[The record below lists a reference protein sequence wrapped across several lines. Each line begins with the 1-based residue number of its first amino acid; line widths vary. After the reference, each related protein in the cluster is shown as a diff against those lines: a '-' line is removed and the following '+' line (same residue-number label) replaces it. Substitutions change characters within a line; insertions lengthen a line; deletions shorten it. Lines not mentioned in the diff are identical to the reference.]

1 MSQDIFVRIDKEEMG
16 ECIMQFVKTED
27 LKPGMRLAKPIYNRL
42 GVLLYERNTKLTPQ
56 GIASIRKFSIIGIY
70 ILEPAEP
77 LPPLSE
83 EEIQFEKFQT
93 VYMFRL
99 RDEYAKIAKGEQPD
113 KLYDLCTHILREYG
127 NLNHQI
133 AFSQNIRSSGDFLYK
148 HGLSVA
154 ILCAMI
160 SHKLGFAYEEQL
172 ALVEAALLYD
182 LGYLYLDS
190 DKITDTEDPDS
201 EDYAQLCAARQ
212 KALLL
217 LRPQNNE
224 YNLPKLTLKT
234 ISEMTHPSNHKDHAE
249 VLKKTWG
256 MPTLV
261 LRVADRFDQI
271 TAMRY
276 GSEPQSEVQAVN
288 YLMKYPDFYKPDIV
302 RALSECIHIL
312 PQGACVDLS
321 DGEKAMILESNPVN
335 FLQPLILKFSDNKI
349 YDLGDPKVHE
359 ELQIVDIM
367 KTMDNRISIDEET
380 LKQFKADKHIVELAN
395 RFRKAKAK
403 IARKLRRT
411 APPTLK

>member
-1 MSQDIFVRIDKEEMG
+1 
-16 ECIMQFVKTED
+16 MQFIKTED

-56 GIASIRKFSIIGIY
+56 GIASIRKFSLIGIY

-99 RDEYAKIAKGEQPD
+99 RDEFAKIAKGEQPD
-113 KLYDLCTHILREYG
+113 KLYDLCSNILREYG
-127 NLNHQI
+127 NLDHKI
-133 AFSQNIRSSGDFLYK
+133 IFSQNIRSSGDFLYK
-148 HGLSVA
+148 HGLNVA

-160 SHKLGFAYEEQL
+160 SHKLGFGYEEQL

-190 DKITDTEDPDS
+190 DKLTDMENVDS
-201 EDYAQLCAARQ
+201 EDYTQLCTARQ

-224 YNLPKLTLKT
+224 YNLPKLTLKI
-234 ISEMTHPSNHKDHAE
+234 ISEMTHPSNHKDHPE
-249 VLKKTWG
+249 VEERTWS
-256 MPTLV
+256 MTTLV
-261 LRVADRFDQI
+261 LRVADRFDQM

-276 GSEPQSEVQAVN
+276 GFEPLSEVTAIT
-288 YLMKYPDFYKPDIV
+288 YLMEYPDFYKPDIV
-302 RALSECIHIL
+302 RALAECIHIL

-321 DGEKAMILESNPVN
+321 DGEKALILESNPVN
-335 FLQPLILKFSDNKI
+335 FMQPLVLKFSDNTI

-359 ELQIVDIM
+359 QLQILDIM

-380 LKQFKADKHIVELAN
+380 LKQFQADKHIVEITN

-403 IARKLRRT
+403 AAQNRKKRAAKVLR
-411 APPTLK
+411 

>member
-1 MSQDIFVRIDKEEMG
+1 
-16 ECIMQFVKTED
+16 MQFIKTED

-56 GIASIRKFSIIGIY
+56 GIASIRKFSLIGIY

-99 RDEYAKIAKGEQPD
+99 RDEFAKIAKGEQPD
-113 KLYDLCTHILREYG
+113 KLYDLCSNILREYG
-127 NLNHQI
+127 NLDHKI
-133 AFSQNIRSSGDFLYK
+133 IFSQNIRSSGDFLYK
-148 HGLSVA
+148 HGLNVA

-160 SHKLGFAYEEQL
+160 SHKLGFGYEEQL

-190 DKITDTEDPDS
+190 DKLTDMENVDS
-201 EDYAQLCAARQ
+201 EDYAQLCTARQ

-224 YNLPKLTLKT
+224 YNLPKLTLKI
-234 ISEMTHPSNHKDHAE
+234 ISEMTHPSNHKDHPE
-249 VLKKTWG
+249 VEERTWS
-256 MPTLV
+256 MTTLV
-261 LRVADRFDQI
+261 LRVADRFDQM

-276 GSEPQSEVQAVN
+276 GFEPLSEVTAIT
-288 YLMKYPDFYKPDIV
+288 YLMEYPDFYKPDIV
-302 RALSECIHIL
+302 RALAECIHIL

-321 DGEKAMILESNPVN
+321 DGEKALILESNPVN
-335 FLQPLILKFSDNKI
+335 FMQPLVLKFSDNTI

-359 ELQIVDIM
+359 QLQILDIM

-380 LKQFKADKHIVELAN
+380 LKQFQADKHIVEITN

-403 IARKLRRT
+403 VAQNRKKRAAKVLR
-411 APPTLK
+411 

>member
-1 MSQDIFVRIDKEEMG
+1 
-16 ECIMQFVKTED
+16 MQFIKTED

-56 GIASIRKFSIIGIY
+56 GINSIRKFSLIGIY

-113 KLYDLCTHILREYG
+113 KLYDLCGNILREYG
-127 NLNHQI
+127 NLDHKI
-133 AFSQNIRSSGDFLYK
+133 IFSQNIRSSGDFVYK
-148 HGLSVA
+148 HGLNVA

-182 LGYLYLDS
+182 LGYLYLNS
-190 DKITDTEDPDS
+190 DKMTNMEDVNSD
-201 EDYAQLCAARQ
+201 DYAQLCTARQ

-217 LRPQNNE
+217 LHPQNNE
-224 YNLPKLTLKT
+224 YNLPKLTLKV
-234 ISEMTHPSNHKDHAE
+234 ISEMTYPSNHKDHPE
-249 VLKKTWG
+249 VEEKEWSMT
-256 MPTLV
+256 TLV

-276 GSEPQSEVQAVN
+276 GFEPQSEVKAIT
-288 YLMKYPDFYKPDIV
+288 YLMEYPDFYKPDIV
-302 RALSECIHIL
+302 RALAECIHIL

-335 FLQPLILKFSDNKI
+335 FLQPLVLKFSDNQI
-349 YDLGDPKVHE
+349 YDLGDPKVYE
-359 ELQIVDIM
+359 QLQIQDIM

-380 LKQFKADKHIVELAN
+380 LKQFQADKHIVEITN
-395 RFRKAKAK
+395 RFRKARAK
-403 IARKLRRT
+403 IAQNRKKSATKVLR
-411 APPTLK
+411 

>member
-1 MSQDIFVRIDKEEMG
+1 
-16 ECIMQFVKTED
+16 MQFIKTED

-56 GIASIRKFSIIGIY
+56 GIASIRKFSLIGIY

-99 RDEYAKIAKGEQPD
+99 RDEFAKIAKGEQPD
-113 KLYDLCTHILREYG
+113 KLYDLCSNILREYG
-127 NLNHQI
+127 NLDHKI
-133 AFSQNIRSSGDFLYK
+133 IFSQNIRSSGDFLYK
-148 HGLSVA
+148 HGLNVA

-160 SHKLGFAYEEQL
+160 SHKLGFGYEEQL

-190 DKITDTEDPDS
+190 DKLTDMENVDS
-201 EDYAQLCAARQ
+201 EDYAQLCTARQ

-224 YNLPKLTLKT
+224 YNLPKLTLKI
-234 ISEMTHPSNHKDHAE
+234 ISEMTHPSNHKDHPE
-249 VLKKTWG
+249 VEERTWS
-256 MPTLV
+256 MTTLV
-261 LRVADRFDQI
+261 LRVADRFDQM

-276 GSEPQSEVQAVN
+276 GFEPLSEVTAIT
-288 YLMKYPDFYKPDIV
+288 YLMEYPDFYKPDIV
-302 RALSECIHIL
+302 RALAECIHIL

-321 DGEKAMILESNPVN
+321 DGEKALILESNPVN
-335 FLQPLILKFSDNKI
+335 FMQPLVLKFSDNTI
-349 YDLGDPKVHE
+349 YDLGDPEVHE
-359 ELQIVDIM
+359 QLQILDIM

-380 LKQFKADKHIVELAN
+380 LKQFQADKHIVEITN

-403 IARKLRRT
+403 AAQNRKKRAAKVLR
-411 APPTLK
+411 

>member
-1 MSQDIFVRIDKEEMG
+1 
-16 ECIMQFVKTED
+16 MQFIKTED

-56 GIASIRKFSIIGIY
+56 GIASIRKFSLIGIY

-99 RDEYAKIAKGEQPD
+99 RDEFAKIAKGEQPD
-113 KLYDLCTHILREYG
+113 KLYDLCSNILREYG
-127 NLNHQI
+127 NLDHKI
-133 AFSQNIRSSGDFLYK
+133 IFSQNIRSSGDFLYK
-148 HGLSVA
+148 HGLNVA

-160 SHKLGFAYEEQL
+160 SHKLGFGYEEQL

-190 DKITDTEDPDS
+190 DKLTDMENVDS
-201 EDYAQLCAARQ
+201 EDYTQLCTARQ

-224 YNLPKLTLKT
+224 YNLPKLTLKI
-234 ISEMTHPSNHKDHAE
+234 ISEMTHPSNHKDHPE
-249 VLKKTWG
+249 VEERTWS
-256 MPTLV
+256 MTTLV
-261 LRVADRFDQI
+261 LRVADRFDQM

-276 GSEPQSEVQAVN
+276 GFEPLSEVTAIT
-288 YLMKYPDFYKPDIV
+288 YLMEYPDFYKPDIV
-302 RALSECIHIL
+302 RALAECIHIL

-321 DGEKAMILESNPVN
+321 DGEKALILESNPVN
-335 FLQPLILKFSDNKI
+335 FMQPLVLKFSDNTI
-349 YDLGDPKVHE
+349 YDLGDPEVHE
-359 ELQIVDIM
+359 QLQILDIM

-380 LKQFKADKHIVELAN
+380 LKQFQADKHIVEITN

-403 IARKLRRT
+403 AAQNRKKRAAKVLR
-411 APPTLK
+411 

>member
-1 MSQDIFVRIDKEEMG
+1 
-16 ECIMQFVKTED
+16 MQFIKTED

-56 GIASIRKFSIIGIY
+56 GIASIRKFSLIGIY

-99 RDEYAKIAKGEQPD
+99 RDEFAKIAKGEQPD
-113 KLYDLCTHILREYG
+113 KLYDLCSNILREYG
-127 NLNHQI
+127 NLDHKI
-133 AFSQNIRSSGDFLYK
+133 IFSQNIRSSGDFLYK
-148 HGLSVA
+148 HGLNVS

-160 SHKLGFAYEEQL
+160 SHKLGFGYEEQL

-190 DKITDTEDPDS
+190 DKLTDMENVDS
-201 EDYAQLCAARQ
+201 EDYAQLCTARQ

-224 YNLPKLTLKT
+224 YNLPKLTLKI
-234 ISEMTHPSNHKDHAE
+234 ISEMTHPSNHKDHPE
-249 VLKKTWG
+249 VEERTWS
-256 MPTLV
+256 MTTLV
-261 LRVADRFDQI
+261 LRVADRFDQM

-276 GSEPQSEVQAVN
+276 GFEPLSEVTAIT
-288 YLMKYPDFYKPDIV
+288 YLMEYPDFYKPDIV
-302 RALSECIHIL
+302 RALAECIHIL

-321 DGEKAMILESNPVN
+321 DGEKALILESNPVN
-335 FLQPLILKFSDNKI
+335 FMQPLVLKFSDNTI
-349 YDLGDPKVHE
+349 YDLGDPEVHE
-359 ELQIVDIM
+359 QLQILDIM

-380 LKQFKADKHIVELAN
+380 LKQFQADKHIVEITN

-403 IARKLRRT
+403 AAQNRKKRAAKVLR
-411 APPTLK
+411 

>member
-1 MSQDIFVRIDKEEMG
+1 
-16 ECIMQFVKTED
+16 MQFIKTED

-56 GIASIRKFSIIGIY
+56 GIASIRKFSLIGIY

-99 RDEYAKIAKGEQPD
+99 RDEFAKIAKGEQPD
-113 KLYDLCTHILREYG
+113 KLYDLCSNILREYG
-127 NLNHQI
+127 NLDHKI
-133 AFSQNIRSSGDFLYK
+133 IFSQNIRSSGDFLYK
-148 HGLSVA
+148 HGLNVS

-160 SHKLGFAYEEQL
+160 SHKLGFGYEEQL

-190 DKITDTEDPDS
+190 DKMTDMENVDS
-201 EDYAQLCAARQ
+201 EDYAQLCTARQ

-224 YNLPKLTLKT
+224 YNLPKLTLKI
-234 ISEMTHPSNHKDHAE
+234 ISEMTHPSNHKDHPE
-249 VLKKTWG
+249 VEERTWS
-256 MPTLV
+256 MTTLV
-261 LRVADRFDQI
+261 LRVADRFDQM

-276 GSEPQSEVQAVN
+276 GFEPLSEVTAIT
-288 YLMKYPDFYKPDIV
+288 YLMEYPDFYKPDIV
-302 RALSECIHIL
+302 RALAECIHIL

-321 DGEKAMILESNPVN
+321 DGEKALILESNPVN
-335 FLQPLILKFSDNKI
+335 FMQPLVLKFSDNTI
-349 YDLGDPKVHE
+349 YDLGDPEVHE
-359 ELQIVDIM
+359 QLQILDIM

-380 LKQFKADKHIVELAN
+380 LKQFQADKHIVEITN
-395 RFRKAKAK
+395 HFRKAKAK
-403 IARKLRRT
+403 AAQNRKKRAAKVLR
-411 APPTLK
+411 